1 MLKELELENYRCF
14 DKHKVSFKD
23 TSIIVGE
30 NNAGKSTII
39 EALRLVS
46 IVTSRA
52 LNFQNVPKWID
63 LPTSYKGVVPSLS
76 GLDFPKK
83 SLFHKYQDGPARVT
97 AHFTSKA
104 RIEIYLGSIDEEDIG
119 VFALVFDSDKKIRK
133 TRQGIKDSG
142 IPEINIL
149 PQISA
154 LAKEETVLSYDYVR
168 SNLTTQLSSIHFRN
182 QIKYYYQYFP
192 KFRELSELTWK
203 GLGINELDGRS
214 LFPGG
219 QLTLI
224 VRDSD
229 FAAEIGWMGHGLQ
242 MWLQTM
248 WFLAKSKED
257 STVILDEPDVYMHAD
272 LQRKLIRFL
281 KTRYKQVIIATHS
294 IEIISEVEPE
304 NILVIDKKR
313 ETSNYS
319 TSVPAVQS
327 LVNRIGSIQNIGL
340 ARLWSS
346 KKLLLVEGK
355 DIAIL
360 KRIQD
365 TLFSNQT
372 DPFDIIPRSSIGGW
386 SGWQYVIGADFVLKN
401 GLKQDINVYCI
412 LDSDYHSESEI
423 KERIEEAKSL
433 GIILHIW
440 ERKEIENYL
449 FSPTA
454 IHRIIKQNKRTSQPL
469 SIQIIENKLD
479 EITESMKTEITDKFA
494 DEIQSNNIKWK
505 PSTINQ
511 KAREKVDFL
520 WHNKMNVVSGK
531 ELLNKFNNW
540 LNSEY
545 KTSLSVNRLA
555 RELKREEIPPE
566 MIKVITA
573 IEKNE
578 HIK

>member
-1 MLKELELENYRCF
+1 MLKGLELENYRCF
-14 DKHKVSFKD
+14 EKHTVTFKD
-23 TSIIVGE
+23 TSIIVGK

-46 IVTSRA
+46 IVTSRV
-52 LNFQNVPKWID
+52 LNFQSTPKWLD
-63 LPTSYKGVVPSLS
+63 LPSSYKGVVPSLH

-83 SLFHKYQDGPARVT
+83 SLYHKYQDGPAKVT
-97 AHFTSKA
+97 AHFSSKA
-104 RIEIYLGSIDEEDIG
+104 RIEIFLGTVDEDDIG
-119 VFALVFDSDKKIRK
+119 VFALIFDSNKQIRK

-168 SNLTTQLSSIHFRN
+168 ANLTTQLSSIHFRN
-182 QIKYYYQYFP
+182 QIRYFYEYFP
-192 KFRELSELTWK
+192 KFRELAEYTWK

-214 LFPGG
+214 LFKGG

-248 WFLAKSKED
+248 WFLAKSKVE

-281 KTRYKQVIIATHS
+281 KARYKQVIIATHS

-304 NILVIDKKR
+304 NILIIDKKR
-313 ETSNYS
+313 HASNYAN
-319 TSVPAVQS
+319 SVPAVQG
-327 LVNRIGSIQNIGL
+327 LLNRIGSIHNLGL

-355 DIAIL
+355 DIGIL

-365 TLFSNQT
+365 TLFSNQS
-372 DPFDIIPRSSIGGW
+372 DPLDIIPRSSIGGW

-412 LDSDYHSESEI
+412 LDSDYHSENE
-423 KERIEEAKSL
+423 IEERTKEAQSM
-433 GIILHIW
+433 GILLHIW
-440 ERKEIENYL
+440 KKKEIENYL
-449 FSPTA
+449 LSPAA
-454 IHRIIKQNKRTSQPL
+454 IYRIIKRNKRTSQAL
-469 SIQIIENKLD
+469 TLQIVIDKLD
-479 EITESMKTEITDKFA
+479 EIGESMKTGITDKFA
-494 DEIQSNNIKWK
+494 NELQSKNRKWQ
-505 PSTINQ
+505 PSTANQ
-511 KAREKVDFL
+511 KAREKVETL
-520 WHNKMNVVSGK
+520 WKEKLDVVSGK
-531 ELLNKFNNW
+531 EVLNNLNNW
-540 LNSEY
+540 CNREF
-545 KTSLSVNRLA
+545 KTSVSTNGLA
-555 RELKREEIPPE
+555 RELTSDE
-566 MIKVITA
+566 MPDEMKVVISA
-573 IEKNE
+573 IENNRE
-578 HIK
+578 FS

>member
-23 TSIIVGE
+23 TSIIVGQ

-52 LNFQNVPKWID
+52 LNFQNVPNWID
-63 LPTSYKGVVPSLS
+63 LPPSFRGVVPSLA

-83 SLFHKYQDGPARVT
+83 SLFHKYNDGPAKVT
-97 AHFTSKA
+97 AYFTSKA
-104 RIEIYLGSIDEEDIG
+104 KIEIYLGSIDEGDIG
-119 VFALVFDSDKKIRK
+119 VFALIFGSDRKIRK
-133 TRQGIKDSG
+133 TRQDIKDSG

-154 LAKEETVLSYDYVR
+154 LAKEETVLSYDYIR

-182 QIKYYYQYFP
+182 QIKYYYEYFP
-192 KFRELSELTWK
+192 KFRELAESTWK

-214 LFPGG
+214 LFKGG

-248 WFLAKSKED
+248 WFLSKSKED

-304 NILVIDKKR
+304 NILVIDKKS
-313 ETSNYS
+313 EISNYS

-327 LVNRIGSIQNIGL
+327 LVNRLGSIQNIGL

-360 KRIQD
+360 KRLQD
-365 TLFSNQT
+365 TLFSNQS

-401 GLKQDINVYCI
+401 GLKQNINVYCI

-423 KERIEEAKSL
+423 EERIKEAKSL

-454 IHRIIKQNKRTSQPL
+454 IFRIIKQNKRTSQAL
-469 SIQIIENKLD
+469 SLQIIENKLD
-479 EITESMKTEITDKFA
+479 ELTESMKTEVTDKFA
-494 DEIQSNNIKWK
+494 DEIQSKNRQWK

-511 KAREKVDFL
+511 KAREKIDSL
-520 WHNKMNVVSGK
+520 WYNKMNVVSGK

-540 LNSEY
+540 LNNEY
-545 KTSLSVNRLA
+545 KTSLSMNGLA
-555 RELKREEIPPE
+555 REFKREEIPPE
-566 MIKVITA
+566 MIKVISA
-573 IEKNE
+573 IEKNQD
-578 HIK
+578 II